1 MKIIC
6 KDKKHAFTRETN
18 SAIMILETKDGVDV
32 KSMLHGNTVRLTAML
47 VGCMQAIE
55 NIMKENPM
63 IGAMAIAYR
72 NYDTNPDIGEYINR
86 IMAYKAKGPLTIKE
100 G

>member
-6 KDKKHAFTRETN
+6 KDKEHGFTTETD
-18 SAIMILETKDGVDV
+18 SAIMIFQAKDGVHV
-32 KSMLHGNTVRLTAML
+32 KSMLHGDAVRLTSML

-55 NIMKENPM
+55 NIMKEKPM

-86 IMAYKAKGPLTIKE
+86 IMAYKAKCPLTIE
-100 G
+100 EE

>member
-6 KDKKHAFTRETN
+6 KDKEHGFTTETD
-18 SAIMILETKDGVDV
+18 SAIMIFQKKDSVDV
-32 KSMLHGNTVRLTAML
+32 KSILRGDGVSLIAML

-63 IGAMAIAYR
+63 IGAAAIAYR

-86 IMAYKAKGPLTIKE
+86 IMTYKAKCPPTIEE

>member
-1 MKIIC
+1 
-6 KDKKHAFTRETN
+6 
-18 SAIMILETKDGVDV
+18 
-32 KSMLHGNTVRLTAML
+32 ML

-72 NYDTNPDIGEYINR
+72 NHDTNPDIGEYINR
-86 IMAYKAKGPLTIKE
+86 IMAYKAKCPLTIEE

>member
-6 KDKKHAFTRETN
+6 KDKEHGFTTETD
-18 SAIMILETKDGVDV
+18 SAIMILATKDGVDV
-32 KSMLHGNTVRLTAML
+32 KSMLHGDAVRLISML
-47 VGCMQAIE
+47 VGCMQAIKD
-55 NIMKENPM
+55 IMKKNPM
-63 IGAMAIAYR
+63 IGAAAIAYR

-86 IMAYKAKGPLTIKE
+86 IVAYKAKGPLTIKE